1 MSRKSGDN
9 SDSGN
14 ICALCEFG
22 TVIFTGDE
30 VICRKHGLVKATSTC
45 RRWRPDPLKRSIK
58 PIPPLPPLELPE

>member
-9 SDSGN
+9 FDGDN

-30 VICRKHGLVKATSTC
+30 VLCRKHGLVKANSKC
-45 RRWRPDPLKRSIK
+45 RRWRADPLKRDVK
-58 PIPPLPPLELPE
+58 PIPPLSPLDLHD